1 LSQSFGDYEVLIGN
15 DYVSDKL
22 KLEDFDIV
30 DDRFRITNH
39 NENLGEISNMNW
51 LLNNANGK
59 YFTWLADDDVFH
71 HDYLSIMH
79 EIIGKSNAI
88 ALFSNYI
95 AAPSIP
101 SEFFNPISNLKW
113 LKYDGNK
120 FIENYVK
127 RKLLLIGCYGLI
139 DINILKQIGGMPSLG
154 TKFGPYSDT
163 VLPILLAEY
172 GSIIYVNQPLQLLRT
187 HPGSITASSSD
198 IDEYISAEEDFL
210 LILKSVCQDSMNWWH
225 YNSLVYYMT
234 CWFSDNHKGVLIRA
248 PENGKLKSLFL
259 FVYYQTSISYKR
271 ISSLFW
277 LKFTSYLIT
286 TITKKLFF
294 KSIQIY
300 KKRIF

>member
-1 LSQSFGDYEVLIGN
+1 MGSTIHPLFTIGITTYNRRKLLSECLQSILSQSFGDYEVLIGN

-101 SEFFNPISNLKW
+101 SEFFNPIS
-113 LKYDGNK
+113 
-120 FIENYVK
+120 
-127 RKLLLIGCYGLI
+127 
-139 DINILKQIGGMPSLG
+139 
-154 TKFGPYSDT
+154 
-163 VLPILLAEY
+163 
-172 GSIIYVNQPLQLLRT
+172 
-187 HPGSITASSSD
+187 
-198 IDEYISAEEDFL
+198 
-210 LILKSVCQDSMNWWH
+210 
-225 YNSLVYYMT
+225 T
-234 CWFSDNHKGVLIRA
+234 CWI
-248 PENGKLKSLFL
+248 KS
-259 FVYYQTSISYKR
+259 
-271 ISSLFW
+271 
-277 LKFTSYLIT
+277 
-286 TITKKLFF
+286 
-294 KSIQIY
+294 
-300 KKRIF
+300 